1 MSKKPENL
9 YSHLSELRKCLI
21 ISFFV
26 LCGGFAVCWIFSENL
41 LNLIAFPI
49 EPYLK
54 HSEGRLIFT
63 APIDEFLAHI
73 KICIFGSFILGFPFI
88 VYQVWKFLAPGLYQ
102 HEKKIIVLLSLIS
115 ALLFVSGI
123 LFIYFI
129 VYPLA
134 FKFLLSFG
142 SATALISIK
151 EYLSFFIQTCLA
163 FGLLF
168 ETPLI
173 IFGLVYLKILQVN
186 QLRKGR
192 RYAVVLLAVVS
203 AIATPPDILSMILL
217 LIPLYL
223 LYELSLW
230 ASAVFI
236 KKS

>member
-1 MSKKPENL
+1 MSKTPENL

-21 ISFFV
+21 FSFFV
-26 LCGGFAVCWIFSENL
+26 LCGGFAVCWFFSENI
-41 LNLIAFPI
+41 LNLISLPI
-49 EPYLK
+49 APYLK
-54 HSEGRLIFT
+54 HSEGHLIFT
-63 APIDEFLAHI
+63 APMDEFLAHI
-73 KICIFGSFILGFPFI
+73 KICIFGAFVLGFPFI
-88 VYQVWKFLAPGLYQ
+88 IYQVWKFLAPGLYK
-102 HEKKIIVLLSLIS
+102 HEKKIIVSLSLLS
-115 ALLFVSGI
+115 ALLFFSGI

-142 SATALISIK
+142 SSTALISIK

-186 QLRKGR
+186 QLKKWR

-203 AIATPPDILSMILL
+203 AVATPPDILSMILL

-223 LYELSLW
+223 LYELSIW
-230 ASAVFI
+230 TSALLI
-236 KKS
+236 KQS